1 MEWLICL
8 TWPRHVY
15 SDSKETSRL
24 LSYYWKFEN
33 NTSEWVFLLNQEG
46 PNCVGTLI
54 KSTEREVSYIP
65 EDSMDKCIDFIKVW
79 KMTNFNF
86 IYVSI
91 KNKLIFLALLELFF
105 SPIGILL
112 F

>member
-1 MEWLICL
+1 M
-8 TWPRHVY
+8 
-15 SDSKETSRL
+15 
-24 LSYYWKFEN
+24 
-33 NTSEWVFLLNQEG
+33 FLLNQEG

-91 KNKLIFLALLELFF
+91 KNKLIFFALLELFF